1 MRSGVL
7 TSISSRQ
14 RSAISGRQLPER
26 TVYGPATTDTPMPQ
40 PASLWPSPHNDP
52 LFTARQHSLLCRAL
66 Y

>member
-14 RSAISGRQLPER
+14 RRIGLSTPSVNNLLKVITPQRSWTGGGGGGGLE
-26 TVYGPATTDTPMPQ
+26 PATSELLVRDFTTTQ
-40 PASLWPSPHNDP
+40 AS
-52 LFTARQHSLLCRAL
+52 Q